1 MFRATYG
8 HVTTVDFMSFTP
20 ADFRRTGTLSRADAA
35 VARARES
42 ERAAAVCKI
51 ELQMNVVD
59 DTERRLGVDER
70 WTPGH
75 AEYQRALQYLNN
87 RKFIRAVEALEGLVV
102 QRLFE
107 LSKANLIGTGKYSD
121 VLCENSSHGL

>member
-42 ERAAAVCKI
+42 ERAAAVRKL

>member
-1 MFRATYG
+1 MSSCHYLRTYEYVFRATYG
-8 HVTTVDFMSFTP
+8 HVTTVNFMSFTP
-20 ADFRRTGTLSRADAA
+20 ADFQQTGSLSKADGAL
-35 VARARES
+35 ARARES
-42 ERAAAVCKI
+42 ERVAAVHKL

-75 AEYQRALQYLNN
+75 EEYQRALQYLNN

-107 LSKANLIGTGKYSD
+107 LSKANLVGTGKY
-121 VLCENSSHGL
+121 

>member
-8 HVTTVDFMSFTP
+8 HVTTVEFMSFTP
-20 ADFRRTGTLSRADAA
+20 ADFRQTGTLSRADAA
-35 VARARES
+35 LARARES
-42 ERAAAVCKI
+42 ERAATVRKL

-102 QRLFE
+102 QRLFK